1 MIQGSWGD
9 STWGSS
15 SWGGAVPETLALCC
29 LRAASSVT
37 KPSLV
42 AYIVSIVPRDLQTT
56 PTVTRPSTVQQTA
69 LKYDCVGYSV
79 TGSISYTL
87 VGTSGWTM
95 VCSELNSNVLN
106 VEDGYELISCSHN
119 S

>member
-1 MIQGSWGD
+1 MIQGSWGY

-15 SWGGAVPETLALCC
+15 VWGGAILDTIVLRD
-29 LRAASSVT
+29 LRAESSVT

-42 AYIVSIVPRDLQTT
+42 AYTVSIVPRDLQTT
-56 PTVTRPSTVQQTA
+56 PTVTRPASTLETA

-95 VCSELNSNVLN
+95 VCSELNSAVLN
-106 VEDGYELISCSHN
+106 VEGGYELISCSHN